1 MNKKISIV
9 VPILNENK
17 NIQKLVR
24 EIKAN
29 IKTLIYEVI
38 FVDDNSTDGS
48 IETLK
53 RIKNQNKEV
62 DFIINNGPQDLTQSC
77 FKGISKSKNDIIII
91 MDGDLQHDPKY
102 IEKLYN
108 KLNVNNNDIVIGSR
122 NFKKIKT
129 STFSM
134 VRNVFSRFLILILKL
149 MSGKNY
155 IDPMS
160 GYFIFKKKIFVKYR
174 KILYGKGYKIL
185 ADFIYNIPNLKI
197 AEIFINFKSRA
208 KGKSKMNLKVLIL
221 LIIFMIKKIIKI

>member
-1 MNKKISIV
+1 MKKKISIV

-17 NIQKLVR
+17 NIKKLVQD
-24 EIKAN
+24 IKRN

-53 RIKNQNKEV
+53 IIKHQNKEV

-77 FKGISKSKNDIIII
+77 FKGISKSKNDLIII

-102 IEKLYN
+102 IEKLYY
-108 KLNVNNNDIVIGSR
+108 KLNVNNNDIVIASR

-129 STFSM
+129 SSFSM

-149 MSGKNY
+149 ISGKNY

-160 GYFIFKKKIFVKYR
+160 GYFIFKKKIFVKNK

-197 AEIFINFKSRA
+197 AEIFINFKSRVN
-208 KGKSKMNLKVLIL
+208 GKSKMNLKVLIL

>member
-24 EIKAN
+24 EIKTN
-29 IKTLIYEVI
+29 IKTIIYEVI

-108 KLNVNNNDIVIGSR
+108 KLNVDNNDIVIGSR

-160 GYFIFKKKIFVKYR
+160 GYFIFKKKIFVKNK

>member
-1 MNKKISIV
+1 MKKKISIV

-53 RIKNQNKEV
+53 RIKHQNKEV

-108 KLNVNNNDIVIGSR
+108 KLNVDNNDIVIGSR

-129 STFSM
+129 SSFSM

-197 AEIFINFKSRA
+197 AEILINFKSRA
-208 KGKSKMNLKVLIL
+208 KGKSKMNSKVLIL
-221 LIIFMIKKIIKI
+221 LIIFMIKKVIKV

>member
-1 MNKKISIV
+1 MKKKISIV

-17 NIQKLVR
+17 NIKKLVQD
-24 EIKAN
+24 IKRN

-48 IETLK
+48 IETLRK
-53 RIKNQNKEV
+53 IKHQNKEV

-77 FKGISKSKNDIIII
+77 FKGISKSKNDLIII

-102 IEKLYN
+102 IEKLYY
-108 KLNVNNNDIVIGSR
+108 KLNVNNNDIVIASR

-129 STFSM
+129 SSFSM

-149 MSGKNY
+149 ISGKNY

-160 GYFIFKKKIFVKYR
+160 GYFIFKKKIFVKNK

-197 AEIFINFKSRA
+197 AEIFINFKSRVN
-208 KGKSKMNLKVLIL
+208 GKSKMNLKVLIL
-221 LIIFMIKKIIKI
+221 LIIFMIKKIIRI

>member
-24 EIKAN
+24 EIKTN
-29 IKTLIYEVI
+29 IKTIIYEVI

-160 GYFIFKKKIFVKYR
+160 GYFIFKKKIFVKNK

>member
-1 MNKKISIV
+1 MKKKISIV

-53 RIKNQNKEV
+53 RIKYQNKEV

-160 GYFIFKKKIFVKYR
+160 GYFIFKKKIFVKNK